1 MPGHSPERVHPHE
14 RPISFGEATAVV
26 MGMGRIGRAVAEEL
40 TQEYGLRV
48 LGVENLPTRVA
59 ELREQGME
67 IVEADAADADF
78 WHRLESTGQV
88 EIVVLAMPF
97 HGANRIALQQLVAS
111 DYSGVLAA
119 VAQYD
124 DEAEDLRRT
133 GADVVIN
140 LYDGAGA
147 SIAER
152 AAEAAS
158 DRQE

>member
-1 MPGHSPERVHPHE
+1 MTGVQTCAL
-14 RPISFGEATAVV
+14 PIF
-26 MGMGRIGRAVAEEL
+26 
-40 TQEYGLRV
+40 
-48 LGVENLPTRVA
+48 
-59 ELREQGME
+59 
-67 IVEADAADADF
+67 
-78 WHRLESTGQV
+78 